1 MHISDFLSRHPDN
14 DNDSPNEII
23 PIAFLVSDI
32 CNVFT
37 RSMSKKA
44 EAEIPT
50 MYPLRGEHTK
60 PEQAKEG
67 IIDLTR
73 KKDRQ
78 AEKEKEKSKE
88 KGKNRDKKKRGEI

>member
-23 PIAFLVSDI
+23 PIAILVHDV
-32 CNVFT
+32 CNVVT

-44 EAEIPT
+44 EAEVPS
-50 MYPLRGEHTK
+50 MYLLKGEHRW
-60 PEQAKEG
+60 PEKSKEG

-73 KKDRQ
+73 KVNKQ
-78 AEKEKEKSKE
+78 TEKENSKE
-88 KGKNRDKKKRGEI
+88 KGKIEIDKERGEI